1 MNLKLQTFDLFINQT
16 FLFLEHQNLKDLY
29 LHMDLILIFIGFL
42 LILLGLVGSFVP
54 VIPGP
59 ITAWL
64 GLLILYQTSFLASD
78 FYFLA
83 ITFTVAIGVFI
94 LDYFIPMIRCQKI
107 RRYQSRYYWCYFRPT
122 HWLIIS
128 GASRDFLG
136 YFYRCFY
143 WGTHS

>member
-1 MNLKLQTFDLFINQT
+1 
-16 FLFLEHQNLKDLY
+16 
-29 LHMDLILIFIGFL
+29 MDLILIFIGFL

-94 LDYFIPMIRCQKI
+94 LDYFIPM
-107 RRYQSRYYWCYFRPT
+107 
-122 HWLIIS
+122 L
-128 GASRDFLG
+128 GAK
-136 YFYRCFY
+136 
-143 WGTHS
+143 